1 MNRMTDFSQ
10 SMARQLMQDAIHGVR
25 KQLGLVLPEEQVHAS
40 GPELVTRN
48 PDAPEQI
55 VGRARAYSPPD
66 VASLI
71 QTVFEAV
78 SGLERHAGGVPR
90 GYTQAGCRTHGRRRY
105 ELAAWEVFEQ
115 GKPWREADADVA
127 EAIDFL
133 NFYAGEMLRI
143 GAPQRLGHA
152 PGELNHRL
160 VGPRGVTA
168 VIAPWN
174 FPLAIPAGMV
184 SAALVTGNTVLFK
197 PSERALVIGRLLVE
211 ILVEAGLP
219 RGVLQLVPG
228 GPETGKALVTAPEV
242 ATIAFTGSKDVGLS
256 ITPRGWRAG
265 LRAAHMSKG

>member
-1 MNRMTDFSQ
+1 MR
-10 SMARQLMQDAIHGVR
+10 
-25 KQLGLVLPEEQVHAS
+25 
-40 GPELVTRN
+40 
-48 PDAPEQI
+48 
-55 VGRARAYSPPD
+55 
-66 VASLI
+66 
-71 QTVFEAV
+71 
-78 SGLERHAGGVPR
+78 
-90 GYTQAGCRTHGRRRY
+90 RRRY
-105 ELAAWEVFEQ
+105 ELAAWEIFEQ

-197 PSERALVIGRLLVE
+197 PSERALVMGRLLVE

-242 ATIAFTGSKDVGLS
+242 ATIAFTGSRDVGLS
-256 ITPRGWRAG
+256 ILDEAGVRASG
-265 LRAAHMSKG
+265 QPYVKKGHCRNGRQECHYRR